1 MLRRWDETINGLYG
15 RAWEELFGIF
25 LNEKGQTLVE
35 YGLVAVLIAAVL
47 ILMMGE
53 EINNTWSSINSGIN
67 R

>member
-1 MLRRWDETINGLYG
+1 MLWDERINGLYG
-15 RAWEELFGIF
+15 RACEELFGIL

-35 YGLVAVLIAAVL
+35 YGLIAVLVAVVL
-47 ILMMGE
+47 ILMMGQ